1 MTKITNMEN
10 NKKVENDKKRN
21 TIREMHLM
29 KKMEEAVDVDG
40 HPSED
45 VRARLDLVLQV
56 FQVRA

>member
-1 MTKITNMEN
+1 MEN